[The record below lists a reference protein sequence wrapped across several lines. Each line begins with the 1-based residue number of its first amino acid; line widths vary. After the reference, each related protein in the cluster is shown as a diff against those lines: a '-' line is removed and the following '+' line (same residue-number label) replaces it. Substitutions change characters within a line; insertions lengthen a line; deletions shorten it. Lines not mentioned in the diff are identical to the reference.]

1 MRTQDLVS
9 IGLFTMAT
17 VITLYAWSDRIASRN
32 AAINEAFQSNV
43 TMNPETQT
51 GINDLLASTSTPTD
65 DEAVAAH
72 KTLLRYIQANWKKG
86 ILFVMDFGKRFY
98 GNNLSLR
105 DDLDSRHLMDNYRS
119 PLQG

>member
-9 IGLFTMAT
+9 IGLFTMAA
-17 VITLYAWSDRIASRN
+17 VITIYAWSDRIAGRN
-32 AAINEAFQSNV
+32 AAINEAFEV
-43 TMNPETQT
+43 KMNPETQSAMA
-51 GINDLLASTSTPTD
+51 DMLVTSAPTD
-65 DEAVAAH
+65 DEAVTAH
-72 KTLLRYIQANWKKG
+72 KTLLRYIQADWKKG

>member
-1 MRTQDLVS
+1 
-9 IGLFTMAT
+9 MAA
-17 VITLYAWSDRIASRN
+17 VITIYAWSDSIAGRN
-32 AAINEAFQSNV
+32 AAIKEAFQPSI
-43 TMNPETQT
+43 NPETQT
-51 GINDLLASTSTPTD
+51 GINDIIASTSNPTD
-65 DEAVAAH
+65 DEAVNAH
-72 KTLLRYIQANWKKG
+72 KTLLRYIQADWKKG